1 MNKKVWQRISAVFL
15 CLAMMFTFVPA
26 SHAASSFNEYY
37 YGSNFWFK
45 VYVPST
51 YTAGTAV
58 PLVVMLHGCLQDPD
72 DFAAGTRMNALAE
85 EKKFIVLY
93 PEMNVYANANMCW
106 NWFYD
111 YNQHR
116 NAAGEADII
125 AGMTNWVKSNYT
137 INSSKVFV
145 AGLSAGAAMATIMG
159 ATYPDLFKAV
169 GVSAGVEYDA
179 ADTAMGGITA
189 MSSGGFVTPTTSGN
203 EIYSEMSTRKHR
215 MPVIVFHGSADT
227 TVKPINATEVVTSW
241 AQANDMIDDGT
252 DNNSVDATADLTV
265 NGTVTGGRSYTKYT
279 YKDNLGAGLI
289 EYYKVT
295 NMTHAWSG
303 GSSAGSYTDPLG
315 PDASRIMYDFFMTH

>member
-1 MNKKVWQRISAVFL
+1 MNKKVWQRLSALFL
-15 CLAMMFTFVPA
+15 CFAMMFAFVPA
-26 SHAASSFNEYY
+26 SHAASSFDYYY
-37 YGSNFWFK
+37 YGSNFYYK

-58 PLVVMLHGCLQDPD
+58 PLVVMLHGCLQSPN

-93 PEMNVYANANMCW
+93 PEMNVYANPNMCW

-125 AGMTNWVKSNYT
+125 AGMTNWVKSNYS

-145 AGLSAGAAMATIMG
+145 AGLSAGAGMASIMG

-179 ADTAMGGITA
+179 ADTAMGGVSA

-203 EIYSEMSTRKHR
+203 EIYTEMSTRKHR
-215 MPVIVFHGSADT
+215 MPVIVFHGTSDT
-227 TVKPINATEVVTSW
+227 TVNPLNATEVITSW
-241 AQANDMIDDGT
+241 AQANDKIDDGL
-252 DNNSVDATADLTV
+252 DNNSVDATADATLA
-265 NGTVTGGRSYTKYT
+265 GSVTGGKSYTKYT
-279 YKDNLGAGLI
+279 YKDNAGASLI
-289 EYYKVT
+289 EYYKV
-295 NMTHAWSG
+295 NGMTHAWSG
-303 GSSAGSYTDPLG
+303 GSSAGSYTDPAG